1 MKILPILKQ
10 YAEYALASAVWLLLV
25 LIAVILL
32 KMGDLEAVMC
42 GFLTL
47 ALCGY
52 LVAAIALDGWDF

>member
-1 MKILPILKQ
+1 MFKQ
-10 YAEYALASAVWLLLV
+10 YMEYALASAVWLLLV
-25 LIAVILL
+25 VIAVFLL
-32 KMGDLEAVMC
+32 KLGDLEAVMC

>member
-1 MKILPILKQ
+1 MLKQ
-10 YAEYALASAVWLLLV
+10 YAEYALASAMWLLLV
-25 LIAVILL
+25 LIAVLLL

-52 LVAAIALDGWDF
+52 LVASIALDGWDF

>member
-1 MKILPILKQ
+1 MLKQ

-25 LIAVILL
+25 LIAVLLL
-32 KMGDLEAVMC
+32 KMGVIEAVMC

-52 LVAAIALDGWDF
+52 LIASIALDGWDF

>member
-1 MKILPILKQ
+1 MIKQ
-10 YAEYALASAVWLLLV
+10 YVEYVLASAVWLLLV
-25 LIAVILL
+25 LIAVLLL

-52 LVAAIALDGWDF
+52 LVASIALDGWDF

>member
-1 MKILPILKQ
+1 MLKQ

-25 LIAVILL
+25 CIAVILL
-32 KMGDLEAVMC
+32 KIGDLEAVTC

-52 LVAAIALDGWDF
+52 TIAAIALDGWDF

>member
-1 MKILPILKQ
+1 MKILPMFKQ

-25 LIAVILL
+25 VIAVILL
-32 KMGDLEAVMC
+32 KMGDVEAVMC

-52 LVAAIALDGWDF
+52 LIASIALDGWDF

>member
-1 MKILPILKQ
+1 MIKQ

-25 LIAVILL
+25 VIAIILL
-32 KMGDLEAVMC
+32 KMGDLEAVTC

-52 LVAAIALDGWDF
+52 TIAAIALDGWDF

>member
-1 MKILPILKQ
+1 MLKQ
-10 YAEYALASAVWLLLV
+10 YAEYVIASAVWLLLV
-25 LIAVILL
+25 LIATLLL

-52 LVAAIALDGWDF
+52 MVAAIALDGWDF

>member
-1 MKILPILKQ
+1 MIKQ

-25 LIAVILL
+25 VIAVILL

-52 LVAAIALDGWDF
+52 MVVAIALDGWDF

>member
-1 MKILPILKQ
+1 MIKQ
-10 YAEYALASAVWLLLV
+10 YVEYVIASAVWLLLV
-25 LIAVILL
+25 VIAVILL

-52 LVAAIALDGWDF
+52 MVAAIALDGWDF

>member
-1 MKILPILKQ
+1 MMNNFKH

-25 LIAVILL
+25 LIAILLL
-32 KMGDLEAVMC
+32 KMGDVEAVMC

-52 LVAAIALDGWDF
+52 MVAAIALDGWDF

>member
-1 MKILPILKQ
+1 MIKQ

-25 LIAVILL
+25 LIAILLL

>member
-1 MKILPILKQ
+1 MNNLKQ

-25 LIAVILL
+25 CIAVILL
-32 KMGDLEAVMC
+32 KMGNVEAVTC

-52 LVAAIALDGWDF
+52 TIVAIALDGWDF